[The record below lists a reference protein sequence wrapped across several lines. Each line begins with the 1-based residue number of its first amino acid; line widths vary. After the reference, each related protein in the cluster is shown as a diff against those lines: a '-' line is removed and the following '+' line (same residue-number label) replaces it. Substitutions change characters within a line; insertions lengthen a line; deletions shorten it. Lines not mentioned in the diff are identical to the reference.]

1 MNRFVS
7 FSTSPAY
14 VQQYNEV
21 QKQMKE
27 MLDNK
32 NKAQHVHFEEPAPTQ
47 ITPIMQTQSQQSSSS
62 SPTSSPAP
70 SLQSLSQQTPATE
83 STPAET
89 TKEGYCDE
97 HFHSVSVAVVVI
109 IIVIFFAF
117 IIQLFSCGV
126 KIKPVEPPLADDEIY

>member
-32 NKAQHVHFEEPAPTQ
+32 NKVQHVHFEEPVTE
-47 ITPIMQTQSQQSSSS
+47 TPIPMQLTP
-62 SPTSSPAP
+62 PTPT
-70 SLQSLSQQTPATE
+70 TPTPTT
-83 STPAET
+83 STPT
-89 TKEGYCDE
+89 TQTKEGYCDE
-97 HFHSVSVAVVVI
+97 HFHSISVAVVI
-109 IIVIFFAF
+109 IAIVIFFAF
-117 IIQLFSCGV
+117 IIQLFSGSV
-126 KIKPVEPPLADDEIY
+126 EIKPNNTTLADDEIY

>member
-32 NKAQHVHFEEPAPTQ
+32 NKSQHIHFEEPVLEAPTP
-47 ITPIMQTQSQQSSSS
+47 TMQSSSQS
-62 SPTSSPAP
+62 SSQPAP
-70 SLQSLSQQTPATE
+70 QPSSQQTQPE
-83 STPAET
+83 SA
-89 TKEGYCDE
+89 TKEGYCNE

-109 IIVIFFAF
+109 IVVIFFAF
-117 IIQLFSCGV
+117 IIQLFSGSV
-126 KIKPVEPPLADDEIY
+126 KIKPVESPLADDEIY

>member
-32 NKAQHVHFEEPAPTQ
+32 NKAQHVHFEEPVTEPPTPTQ
-47 ITPIMQTQSQQSSSS
+47 VT
-62 SPTSSPAP
+62 
-70 SLQSLSQQTPATE
+70 
-83 STPAET
+83 STPTQPEPT
-89 TKEGYCDE
+89 PTQPEPIKENYCDE
-97 HFHSVSVAVVVI
+97 HFHSVSVAVI
-109 IIVIFFAF
+109 IIILVIFLAF
-117 IIQLFSCGV
+117 IIQLFSGSV
-126 KIKPVEPPLADDEIY
+126 KIKPVEPPLDDDEIY